1 MLRSKTAMFL
11 QVLIF
16 GVWSL
21 ITSAYAAEDINSPWH
36 PMRIAIIREAEHQC
50 EPTCPEWIYA
60 FGSIEPTTPALL
72 SKVFRQMGNRRLPI
86 IIESQGGDLEAGI
99 KMGRM
104 IRKRGLNVAVGH
116 TRFEVCRPELK
127 SCKPL
132 FSRDIAFAG
141 TAVPERANCDS
152 ACQYV
157 LAGGT
162 RRIASPYN
170 YLGLHKPF
178 KPNQNAEKAI
188 ARVKPM
194 LKDFFS
200 DMNVDP
206 TIVDLA
212 YASVKM
218 TDLTSQQA
226 TDFRLITEP
235 GDVFN
240 LMSVDICK
248 QVPSP
253 DNCITRTVQ

>member
-1 MLRSKTAMFL
+1 
-11 QVLIF
+11 
-16 GVWSL
+16 
-21 ITSAYAAEDINSPWH
+21 
-36 PMRIAIIREAEHQC
+36 
-50 EPTCPEWIYA
+50 
-60 FGSIEPTTPALL
+60 
-72 SKVFRQMGNRRLPI
+72 MGNRRLPI
-86 IIESQGGDLEAGI
+86 IIESQGGDLDAGI

-104 IRKRGLNVAVGH
+104 VRNRGLNVAVGH

-132 FSRDIAFAG
+132 FSKDIAFAG

-170 YLGLHKPF
+170 YLGVHKPF
-178 KPNQNAEKAI
+178 KPNQNVEKAV

-200 DMNVDP
+200 EMNVDP

-212 YASVKM
+212 YASTKM
-218 TDLTSQQA
+218 TDLTSKQA

-240 LMSVDICK
+240 LMAVDVCK
-248 QVPSP
+248 QVPLP
-253 DNCITRTVQ
+253 ENCITRTGK